1 MSQQRAGGG
10 GAAPPLAWPP
20 PSPGKVSRP
29 SLAWLLFLG
38 HCLGTGGRECI
49 PGTGQHR
56 RLKGFSSSFSLPPPV
71 PPHTRP
77 FIFPSPC
84 RTKTPCSRAP
94 EWEPNGK
101 HRAIGHRSCQAQ
113 AGQGMRTPPASSSG
127 PSEGVSYSPSIYP
140 GKGSLLRAP
149 GNRSSR

>member
-1 MSQQRAGGG
+1 MGEGQLRPWPGLPLLPGRSPG
-10 GAAPPLAWPP
+10 LAWP
-20 PSPGKVSRP
+20 
-29 SLAWLLFLG
+29 WLLLLG
-38 HCLGTGGRECI
+38 HCLGTGGREHI

-56 RLKGFSSSFSLPPPV
+56 RLEGFPSSFSFPPPV

-77 FIFPSPC
+77 FIFPSRC
-84 RTKTPCSRAP
+84 RTKTPCSRAL

-113 AGQGMRTPPASSSG
+113 AGQKIRTPPASSPG

-140 GKGSLLRAP
+140 GKGSLLRVP
-149 GNRSSR
+149 GNWSSR

>member
-29 SLAWLLFLG
+29 SLALAAA
-38 HCLGTGGRECI
+38 
-49 PGTGQHR
+49 PGSLPWHWGPRTHSWNRPAQTAR
-56 RLKGFSSSFSLPPPV
+56 GFSLLLLPPPV

-77 FIFPSPC
+77 FIFPSRC
-84 RTKTPCSRAP
+84 RTKTPCSRAL

-113 AGQGMRTPPASSSG
+113 AGQAMRTPPVSSPG
-127 PSEGVSYSPSIYP
+127 PSEGLSYSPSIYP

-149 GNRSSR
+149 GNWSSR